1 VEALKATGLHI
12 QMADGDVKV
21 PIRRALHLC
30 DLASANLEFD
40 IVFLAVKSY
49 DHRWLAEFIKPYLKS
64 DGVLVGVMNGMNDDS
79 IASIVG
85 RNRTVGCCIEL
96 SAEIFTPGL
105 VQRNT
110 THQGTWF
117 AVGEL
122 DGLYTPRVKEIQDI
136 LSHVARCEV
145 SGNIYGTKW
154 TKLVANTMTMGP
166 HGLLGLRNGEAVAIP
181 GMADIAMGIGRESL
195 AVGTAL
201 GYRIEPIFGLR
212 ADEFAGTSDENLAT
226 TGKNNCRQPAKIVD
240 VDQALATLDR
250 AKIPPKVQKQLA
262 SVISKL
268 ARIYDNQDCTLA
280 EINPLVVTPSEEVWA
295 LDAKVVI
302 DDNALDRHADLADM
316 RDLGAEDPGEVE
328 AREKGL
334 SYVRLDGTIGCV
346 VNGAGL
352 AMATMDLIQFHGGK
366 PANFLDI
373 GGSSNPDK
381 VTSAMNIL
389 TRDQRVRAVLFNI
402 FGGITRCDDVARGLL
417 AALDR
422 IGTKLPIVIRLT
434 GTNEREAREMLSARG
449 MVALS
454 DMDEAVRAVI
464 ARAAEAA

>member
-1 VEALKATGLHI
+1 MNLHEYQGKDVFRAGGIPVPPGEVARTVEEAETFAARLGFPVVIKAQVLIGGRGK
-12 QMADGDVKV
+12 AGGVKV
-21 PIRRALHLC
+21 VKNGQEFTREAGRILGMDIRGHSVRKILITPAMEIEKEFYAGIVLDRKYETPLLMVSPAGGVDIEDVARQTPEKILRLHL
-30 DLASANLEFD
+30 DGRGLPVYRARAAAR
-40 IVFLAVKSY
+40 FL
-49 DHRWLAEFIKPYLKS
+49 D
-64 DGVLVGVMNGMNDDS
+64 
-79 IASIVG
+79 
-85 RNRTVGCCIEL
+85 
-96 SAEIFTPGL
+96 
-105 VQRNT
+105 
-110 THQGTWF
+110 
-117 AVGEL
+117 
-122 DGLYTPRVKEIQDI
+122 PR
-136 LSHVARCEV
+136 
-145 SGNIYGTKW
+145 
-154 TKLVANTMTMGP
+154 
-166 HGLLGLRNGEAVAIP
+166 
-181 GMADIAMGIGRESL
+181 
-195 AVGTAL
+195 
-201 GYRIEPIFGLR
+201 
-212 ADEFAGTSDENLAT
+212 
-226 TGKNNCRQPAKIVD
+226 
-240 VDQALATLDR
+240 
-250 AKIPPKVQKQLA
+250 PKVQKQLA
-262 SVISKL
+262 NVISRL
-268 ARIYDNQDCTLA
+268 ADIYYSQDCSLA
-280 EINPLVVTPSEEVWA
+280 EINPLVVTTSEEVWA

-381 VTSAMNIL
+381 VTAAMNIL

-434 GTNEREAREMLSARG
+434 GTNEKEARELLSARG
-449 MVALS
+449 MTALS
-454 DMDEAVRAVI
+454 DMDEAVRSVI

>member
-1 VEALKATGLHI
+1 MNLHEYQGKDVFRAGGIPVPPGEVARTVEEAETFAARLGFPVVIKAQVLIGGRGK
-12 QMADGDVKV
+12 AGGVKV
-21 PIRRALHLC
+21 VKNGQEFTREAGRILGMDIRGHAVRKILVTPAMEIDREFYAGIVLDRKYETPLLMVSPSGGVDIEDVARQTPEKILRLHL
-30 DLASANLEFD
+30 DGRGLPAYRARAAAH
-40 IVFLAVKSY
+40 FL
-49 DHRWLAEFIKPYLKS
+49 D
-64 DGVLVGVMNGMNDDS
+64 
-79 IASIVG
+79 
-85 RNRTVGCCIEL
+85 
-96 SAEIFTPGL
+96 
-105 VQRNT
+105 
-110 THQGTWF
+110 
-117 AVGEL
+117 
-122 DGLYTPRVKEIQDI
+122 PR
-136 LSHVARCEV
+136 
-145 SGNIYGTKW
+145 
-154 TKLVANTMTMGP
+154 
-166 HGLLGLRNGEAVAIP
+166 
-181 GMADIAMGIGRESL
+181 
-195 AVGTAL
+195 
-201 GYRIEPIFGLR
+201 
-212 ADEFAGTSDENLAT
+212 
-226 TGKNNCRQPAKIVD
+226 
-240 VDQALATLDR
+240 
-250 AKIPPKVQKQLA
+250 PKVQKQLA
-262 SVISKL
+262 SVIAKL
-268 ARIYDNQDCTLA
+268 ARIYYSQDCSLA

-381 VTSAMNIL
+381 VTAAMNIL

-434 GTNEREAREMLSARG
+434 GTNEKEARELLSARG
-449 MVALS
+449 MMALS